1 MKTSVSQ
8 QLRKAKSLIKRGEL
22 KEARGIY
29 ESILSTFPNNK
40 QAINGLKELGAPS
53 NHAALHP
60 PKEVM
65 DKLIQTYNQ
74 GLYEAAFN
82 QAFTLTKDF
91 PNAFLVWNVL
101 GATSQ
106 QLGRNDQALFAFT
119 KVIENNPEHPDGYN
133 NLGTVLKQEG
143 QLREAVKAYEKAIDI
158 KPDHA
163 EAFNNMGNVLQELGE
178 HNRAIA
184 SYEKA
189 ILINKNYPEALNNL
203 GMSLKETGE
212 HNQSLEAF
220 TRAIE
225 LKPSYAEAYFNK
237 GKFFHE
243 NADLEMAI
251 DFYEKAL
258 EIKPNYPEA
267 FNNIGNALQDAGKPG
282 EARKAY
288 EQAIALKPDYAL
300 ALQHLSVLKTFSAND
315 PQISQLET
323 LLSKPALKDSDQ
335 CYVAY
340 ALAKAQEDL
349 GDWQEAY
356 GYLKKG
362 GALRKK
368 TLNYTIEQ
376 DERIFSSVKN
386 ANESLAQQTLPGEIG
401 NNEFTPIFVLGMPRS
416 GTTLIEQIVSCHSQ
430 VHGAGELDFLGDL
443 GTDTVLGKSTPSA
456 ETLTRIRDKYLQEL
470 KILSRE
476 RKYVV
481 DKHPQNFFYIGLIRK
496 ILPEAKIIHVTRS
509 AQATCWSN
517 FKTYFSSNDLGYA
530 CDLSDVVA
538 YYQLYRDLMNFWD
551 RLFGKEI
558 YPINYDLLVANQ
570 EIETRKLLEFI
581 GLNWEEACLSPH
593 QNTRVVQTASQ
604 QQVRQKIYTGSS
616 EEWRKFEPFIEG
628 AFDGLI

>member
-8 QLRKAKSLIKRGEL
+8 QLRKAKSFIKKGKL

-40 QAINGLKELGAPS
+40 QAIDGLKELGTPS
-53 NHAALHP
+53 NHATLHP

-74 GLYEAAFN
+74 GFYEAALN
-82 QAFTLTKDF
+82 QAFTITKDF

-101 GATSQ
+101 GAASQ
-106 QLGRNDQALFAFT
+106 QLGQNDQALFAFT

-143 QLREAVKAYEKAIDI
+143 QLQEAIKAYERTIAI

-178 HNRAIA
+178 HIRAIA

-189 ILINKNYPEALNNL
+189 ISINKNYPEAFNNL

-212 HNQSLEAF
+212 HSLSLDAF
-220 TRAIE
+220 TKAIE
-225 LKPSYAEAYFNK
+225 LKPGYAEAYFNK

-243 NADLEMAI
+243 NSDVVMAI
-251 DFYEKAL
+251 DFYEKAI

-267 FNNIGNALQDAGKPG
+267 FNNIGNAFQDLGKPG
-282 EARKAY
+282 EAIKAY
-288 EQAIALKPDYAL
+288 EQAIAIKPDYAL

-315 PQISQLET
+315 PQIAQLEK
-323 LLSKPALKDSDQ
+323 LLSTPGLKDSDQ
-335 CYVAY
+335 CYVSY

-349 GDWQEAY
+349 GNWQEAY

-368 TLNYTIEQ
+368 ALNYTIEQ
-376 DERIFSSVKN
+376 DERVFSSVKN
-386 ANESLAQQTLPGEIG
+386 TAESLAQQTVPAETNKIE
-401 NNEFTPIFVLGMPRS
+401 NIPVFVLGMPRS
-416 GTTLIEQIVSCHSQ
+416 GTTLIEQIISCHSQ
-430 VHGAGELDFLGDL
+430 VHGAGELDFLADL
-443 GTDTVLGKSTPSA
+443 ATSTILGNSNTNT
-456 ETLTRIRDKYLQEL
+456 EELERIRDKYLREL
-470 KILSRE
+470 KTLSKE
-476 RKYVV
+476 RKYVI
-481 DKHPQNFFYIGLIRK
+481 DKHPQNFFFIGLIRK
-496 ILPEAKIIHVTRS
+496 ILPEAKIVHVTRS

-517 FKTYFSSNDLGYA
+517 FKTYFSSDDLGYT

-538 YYQLYRDLMNFWD
+538 YYKLYQDLMAFWD
-551 RLFGKEI
+551 RLYGKEI
-558 YPINYDLLVANQ
+558 YRLNYDSLVANQ
-570 EIETRKLLEFI
+570 GTETKNLLEFI
-581 GLNWEEACLSPH
+581 GLNWEEECLSPH
-593 QNTRVVQTASQ
+593 QNKRIVQTASQ
-604 QQVRQKIYTGSS
+604 QQVRQKVYTGSS
-616 EEWRKFEPFIEG
+616 EEWRKFEAFIEG
-628 AFDGLI
+628 AFDELI